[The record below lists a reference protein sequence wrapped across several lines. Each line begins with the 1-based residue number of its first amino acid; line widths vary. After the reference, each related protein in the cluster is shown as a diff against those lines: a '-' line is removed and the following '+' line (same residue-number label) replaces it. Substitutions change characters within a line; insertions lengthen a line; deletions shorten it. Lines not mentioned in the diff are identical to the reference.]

1 MALLCFSLALL
12 YRLWNEVWSNSVVVA
27 SFYGE
32 THSHNWW
39 VAVAVSTMIPAFYTT
54 MGGMRASLFSDS
66 LQAFLGLV
74 FLFVILGLI
83 GDEFPDGINQVWE
96 WEPEGGWL
104 PGGVNIKTPPPTPQ
118 RPADLVT
125 PSILPDESPHLPTS
139 PTPPPPPPT
148 PNPQPP
154 TPPLTPGPPGRRILP
169 ACGAHPGLRLLPLP
183 RPGAH

>member
-1 MALLCFSLALL
+1 MERCYGTVALLCFSLALL

-83 GDEFPDGINQVWE
+83 GEEFPDGINQVWE
-96 WEPEGGWL
+96 WQPEAGWL
-104 PGGVNIKTPPPTPQ
+104 PGGKH
-118 RPADLVT
+118 R
-125 PSILPDESPHLPTS
+125 
-139 PTPPPPPPT
+139 
-148 PNPQPP
+148 
-154 TPPLTPGPPGRRILP
+154 PLTPHRQPPAHTRTPWQAGTACLRRSSRASAPTPSTTPCSLTAPSLP
-169 ACGAHPGLRLLPLP
+169 SRA
-183 RPGAH
+183 